1 MRLLTG
7 RLLTALKWPRKDPV
21 GHLPTQNVEEF
32 LRVAI
37 LAGGLG
43 TRLSE
48 ETGIRPKPMVD
59 IGGRPILWHIMKGYS
74 MFGVRDF
81 VVALGY
87 KGEQI
92 KNFFMNYNHTAARSL
107 HIETRTG
114 TIQDE
119 VGDHDDW
126 DVHLVE
132 TGLTTNTGG
141 RVLRLRDW
149 LTDEHFCLSY
159 GDGVADVDVK
169 RLIEYHQ
176 SHGKLATITAVRPP
190 SRFGGLVINDG
201 LVTEFVEKPQ
211 IGEGWINGGFMVLD
225 RRVLERIAGD
235 QTSLE
240 ADVLEE
246 LAKDGQLMA
255 YQHEGFWQCM
265 DTLRDTQLLRS
276 LWERGEAPWQTWA

>member
-1 MRLLTG
+1 VARQIWLAHSLTS
-7 RLLTALKWPRKDPV
+7 
-21 GHLPTQNVEEF
+21 NVEEL

-37 LAGGLG
+37 LAGGVG

-48 ETGIRPKPMVD
+48 ETGVRPKPMVD
-59 IGGRPILWHIMKGYS
+59 IGGRPILWHIMKCYS
-74 MFGVRDF
+74 TFGLRDF

-87 KGEQI
+87 KGDQI
-92 KNFFMNYNHTAARSL
+92 KEFFMGYNYRAAGSL

-114 TIQDE
+114 TIWDKSE
-119 VGDHDDW
+119 DHDDW
-126 DVHLVE
+126 DIDLVE

-149 LTDEHFCLSY
+149 LTDDHFCLSY

-169 RLIEYHQ
+169 GLIEYHH

-190 SRFGGLVINDG
+190 SRFGGLVLDGG

-225 RRVLERIAGD
+225 RRVFERIAGD
-235 QTSLE
+235 ETSFE
-240 ADVLEE
+240 ADVLEK
-246 LAKDGQLMA
+246 LASDSQLMA
-255 YQHEGFWQCM
+255 YRHEGFWQCM

-276 LWERGEAPWQTWA
+276 FWETGEAPWRTWV

>member
-1 MRLLTG
+1 M
-7 RLLTALKWPRKDPV
+7 
-21 GHLPTQNVEEF
+21 
-32 LRVAI
+32 RVAI

-74 MFGVRDF
+74 TFGVRDF

-87 KGEQI
+87 KGDQI
-92 KNFFMNYNHTAARSL
+92 KDFFMNYNHTAARSL

-114 TIQDE
+114 TIRDGS
-119 VGDHDDW
+119 GDHDDW

>member
-1 MRLLTG
+1 M
-7 RLLTALKWPRKDPV
+7 
-21 GHLPTQNVEEF
+21 GHLLTQNVGEV

-74 MFGVRDF
+74 MFKVRDF

-87 KGEQI
+87 KGDQI
-92 KNFFMNYNHTAARSL
+92 KDFFINYNHTAARSL

-114 TIQDE
+114 TIEDE

-149 LTDEHFCLSY
+149 LTDERFCLSY

-190 SRFGGLVINDG
+190 SRFGGLVLDDG

-225 RRVLERIAGD
+225 RRILERIAGD

-240 ADVLEE
+240 ADVLEG

-255 YQHEGFWQCM
+255 YQHESFWQCM

-276 LWERGEAPWQTWA
+276 LWESGEAPWQTWA